1 MTKGNESIEGRQVV
15 HGGGNIMMMAMATAS
30 PPSHLTHPHFEEEAV
45 AQDDRGSS
53 SSSDATKTQI
63 EGGSPFIIL
72 SACLKAKEVGYGD
85 EEKRS
90 APELYRHWRG
100 GRVIVIVVVGAAAV
114 TTHRATKTMAK
125 RGLWWE
131 TGDA

>member
-45 AQDDRGSS
+45 AQDDRGS